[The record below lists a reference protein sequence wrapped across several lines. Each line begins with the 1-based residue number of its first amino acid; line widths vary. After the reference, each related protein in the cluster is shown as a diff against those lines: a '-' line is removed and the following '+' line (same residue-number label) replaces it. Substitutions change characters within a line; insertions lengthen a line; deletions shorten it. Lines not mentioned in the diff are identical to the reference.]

1 MKTHTKILWSLLAVA
16 ATAGSCRKLEEIN
29 VNPNSLTSVNP
40 QLILPRVELVAASQM
55 NSTSPL
61 YAIKMLVQAD
71 GESTEQFYKWD
82 RGNFDAYNN
91 LRDITKMAEEAEKS
105 GLSSYKAVAKFFR
118 AFYFYNITVHFGDI
132 PYSEALKGEI
142 GDYKAPAY
150 DEQKAVFAGI
160 LQELEEAND
169 ILKAEKTII
178 AGDLIFKGD
187 VTKWQ
192 KLVNSFRLK
201 VLMTLSK
208 KTGDSDLAI
217 KTKFSAIANNEPLL
231 QGNGDNAQL
240 VWLDQQSNRYPQ
252 FNSSSFGSGMYMDS
266 TFIQRLQERKDPRLF
281 IYCTQTK
288 SGKEAGKPIT
298 DFSSYEGGDP
308 AAPYGTLNV
317 KATQGNLSK
326 VNERY
331 YKDPTAE
338 PTVLMGYAE
347 QQLIL
352 AEAAT
357 RGWIGGD
364 AKAYY
369 EAGVKASFAFYNQY
383 AKGYASYVEEADA
396 TAYLAEP
403 INNFSTATTEEE
415 KVAMIIMQKY
425 LLSYFQ
431 RSWEPYY
438 EALRTGYPSFR
449 RPEGVNLPNRFMYPT
464 TEINTNSENLLTAIT
479 RQFGEGNDKTSGQ
492 TWWLK

>member
-1 MKTHTKILWSLLAVA
+1 MKAYNKILWSILAVA

-40 QLILPRVELVAASQM
+40 QLILPRIEMVASSQM

-61 YAIKMLVQAD
+61 YASKMLVQAD

-91 LRDITKMAEEAEKS
+91 LRDITKMAEEAEKA
-105 GLSSYKAVAKFFR
+105 GLTAYGAVAKFFR
-118 AFYFYNITVHFGDI
+118 AFYFYNITMHFGDI

-150 DEQKAVFAGI
+150 DEQKAVFVGI
-160 LQELEEAND
+160 LKELEEANA
-169 ILKAEKTII
+169 ILDAEKTII
-178 AGDLIFKGD
+178 AGDLIYKGD
-187 VTKWQ
+187 VAKWQ

-208 KTGDSDLAI
+208 KTGDNELAV
-217 KTKFSAIANNEPLL
+217 KTAFNAIASNEALF
-231 QGNGDNAQL
+231 QGNADNAQL

-252 FNSSSFGSGMYMDS
+252 FNSSSFGSGMYIDS
-266 TFIQRLQERKDPRLF
+266 TFIQRLQDRKDPRLF

-298 DFSSYEGGDP
+298 DFTSYEGGDP

-317 KATQGNLSK
+317 KATQGNISK

-331 YKDPTAE
+331 YKDATAE

-347 QQLIL
+347 LQLIL
-352 AEAAT
+352 AEAAA
-357 RGWIGGD
+357 RGWIAGD
-364 AKAYY
+364 AKAFY
-369 EAGVKASFAFYNQY
+369 EAGVKASFAFYNTY
-383 AKGYASYVEEADA
+383 AKGYASYVDGAAA
-396 TAYLAEP
+396 TAYLAESV
-403 INNFSTATTEEE
+403 NNLSNAATEEE
-415 KVAMIIMQKY
+415 KISMIVMQKY
-425 LLSYFQ
+425 LLSFFQ
-431 RSWEPYY
+431 RSWEVYY

-449 RPEGVNLPNRFMYPT
+449 RPAGVNLPYRFMYPT
-464 TEINTNSENLLTAIT
+464 TEINTNSENLSSAII
-479 RQFGEGNDKTSGQ
+479 RQFGENNDKTSAQ